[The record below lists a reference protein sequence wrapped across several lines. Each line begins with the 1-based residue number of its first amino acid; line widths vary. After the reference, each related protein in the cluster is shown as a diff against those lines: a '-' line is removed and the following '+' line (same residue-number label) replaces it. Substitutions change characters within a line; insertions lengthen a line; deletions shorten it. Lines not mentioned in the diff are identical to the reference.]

1 MRTPVKSVAWLLPFM
16 LTACFLHR
24 THQTAQTRPWAPTL
38 GEDAPPKPE
47 PTLPELS
54 SAALTIPS
62 DTTADVSAAQMPPE
76 QPAKRKVRPRKP
88 ANRNVEEA
96 SNGTAAV
103 SAIGQ
108 LSPGDP
114 TDQQRKT
121 NNLIVSTEHD
131 LNAINRK
138 LNDQEQKT
146 AAQAREF
153 LKQARVALSSGDVDG
168 ANTLALKAQVL
179 LGEISK

>member
-16 LTACFLHR
+16 LTACFLHG

-38 GEDAPPKPE
+38 AEDAPPKPE
-47 PTLPELS
+47 ATPPELPLQ
-54 SAALTIPS
+54 ALTIPNE
-62 DTTADVSAAQMPPE
+62 TTDDASAPQMPPE
-76 QPAKRKVRPRKP
+76 QPAKRRIRHKKP
-88 ANRNVEEA
+88 ANKNVEEA
-96 SNGTAAV
+96 SNGTPAV

-121 NNLIVSTEHD
+121 NDLIVSTEHD

-146 AAQAREF
+146 AAQVREF

>member
-16 LTACFLHR
+16 LTACFIHKP
-24 THQTAQTRPWAPTL
+24 HQAAQTQPWAPTI
-38 GEDAPPKPE
+38 GDDAPPKPE
-47 PTLPELS
+47 AAAPDLPLQ
-54 SAALTIPS
+54 ALTIPS
-62 DTTADVSAAQMPPE
+62 VTTTDASAPQMPPE
-76 QPAKRKVRPRKP
+76 QPAKRKVRHKKP
-88 ANRNVEEA
+88 ANKNVEEA
-96 SNGTAAV
+96 SNETSAV

-114 TDQQRKT
+114 SDQQRKT

-131 LNAINRK
+131 LNAITRK

-146 AAQAREF
+146 AAQIREF
-153 LKQARVALSSGDVDG
+153 LKQARVALASGDVDG

-179 LGEISK
+179 LGEINK